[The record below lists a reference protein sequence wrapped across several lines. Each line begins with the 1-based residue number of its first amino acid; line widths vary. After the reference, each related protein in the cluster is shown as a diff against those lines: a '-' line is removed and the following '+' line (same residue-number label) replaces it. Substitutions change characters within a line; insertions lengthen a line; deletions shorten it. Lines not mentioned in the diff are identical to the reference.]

1 MGLQT
6 ARKRALITFVR
17 ADIVQ
22 EWGWPEVQPD
32 PDQLRI
38 EMKDILL
45 PPDRVKELFL

>member
-1 MGLQT
+1 MALPT

-17 ADIVQ
+17 TDIVK

-32 PDQLRI
+32 PGQLRI